1 MASCVPAGWQIAE
14 VALTLQQSRRYVP
27 DLMSL
32 QRTCEVN
39 YMALMKLLPPD
50 GEVGAERRYRVGN
63 DLQFQLT
70 IIGESRFTNQVI
82 LSQNNPELPEYL
94 QAQIEIRLYHDVRMA
109 EVCAAQQISRLQP
122 RYDYPNKKMHQRD
135 EKEQVNLFLA
145 EWLKFCLRHGTS
157 PINISS

>member
-1 MASCVPAGWQIAE
+1 MCAPAGWRTAK
-14 VALTLQQSRRYVP
+14 VALPLQQRKRHVP
-27 DLMSL
+27 DLMAL

-39 YMALMKLLPPD
+39 YMALMKLLPKAT
-50 GEVGAERRYRVGN
+50 EVGAVRRYRVGN
-63 DLQFQLT
+63 DLQFELM
-70 IIGESRFTNQVI
+70 ISGESRFTSQVI
-82 LSQNNPELPEYL
+82 LSQHNPELPEYL

-122 RYDYPNKKMHQRD
+122 SYDYPNKKMHQRD

-157 PINISS
+157 PINISG

>member
-1 MASCVPAGWQIAE
+1 MSLV
-14 VALTLQQSRRYVP
+14 QSPFKRYVP

-39 YMALMKLLPPD
+39 YMALMKLLPPG
-50 GEVGAERRYRVGN
+50 GEVGTERRYWVGN

-70 IIGESRFTNQVI
+70 VCGESRFTSEVL
-82 LSQNNPELPEYL
+82 LSQHNPELPEYL

-109 EVCAAQQISRLQP
+109 EVCATQQISRLQP